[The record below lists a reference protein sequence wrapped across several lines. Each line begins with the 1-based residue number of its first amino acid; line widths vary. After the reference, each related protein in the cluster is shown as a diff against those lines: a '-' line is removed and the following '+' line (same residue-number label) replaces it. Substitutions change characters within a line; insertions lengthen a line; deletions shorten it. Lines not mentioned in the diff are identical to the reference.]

1 MIKFINGIAEAGT
14 ALSGGAANAI
24 QTTASSMMS
33 MANALMMVNTEL
45 DRLSVEK
52 LDALADFSMNVSLGS
67 AVTAIGES
75 IGGLVDSV
83 AGVIGGGEGGGTEE
97 DKSQLL
103 IDEIRGLRA
112 DLNSGKIGVYMD
124 GEKVTSRVSAAVE
137 RVGGNSYAMS

>member
-1 MIKFINGIAEAGT
+1 
-14 ALSGGAANAI
+14 
-24 QTTASSMMS
+24 MMS
-33 MANALMMVNTEL
+33 MANALLMVNNEL

-83 AGVIGGGEGGGTEE
+83 TGVIGGGEGEGTEE

-103 IDEIRGLRA
+103 IDEIKGLRA

-124 GEKVTSRVSAAVE
+124 GEKVTSRVSATVE
-137 RVGGNSYAMS
+137 RIGGNSYSMS